1 MLQKHEARHMNKWIP
16 ISLLIFGGIFLLT
29 TAHAADAVPPE
40 IQMPGTQPNEV
51 SNFESPDKCDNS
63 LSGYNGT
70 NATGEPQDESATILQ
85 QPAMQLQRAVSGMAQ
100 QT

>member
-1 MLQKHEARHMNKWIP
+1 MNKWIP
-16 ISLLIFGGIFLLT
+16 ISVLIFGGIFLLT
-29 TAHAADAVPPE
+29 TAQAADVVLTE
-40 IQMPGTQPNEV
+40 IQMPDTQPGKVGNY
-51 SNFESPDKCDNS
+51 ESADKCDNS

-70 NATGEPQDESATILQ
+70 NATGEPQNEPATILQ